1 MDEKNDKLIPFIA
14 HEQMMVRMERTN
26 HRLWIL
32 CIFLI
37 ICLVASNLAWI
48 VYESQ
53 WEVVEET
60 TQEVTQSAESDGGDA
75 VNRFVGGDD
84 YGESDADSNDNN

>member
-1 MDEKNDKLIPFIA
+1 MEDKQIPFIA

-26 HRLWIL
+26 HRLWIM

-37 ICLVASNLAWI
+37 ICLIASNVAWI

-53 WEVVEET
+53 WKVFEEQT
-60 TQEVTQSAESDGGDA
+60 VTQESSDGVNNFIGNDGDIY
-75 VNRFVGGDD
+75 N
-84 YGESDADSNDNN
+84 GEADNTN

>member
-1 MDEKNDKLIPFIA
+1 MEDKQIPFIA

-37 ICLVASNLAWI
+37 ICLIASNVAWV

-53 WEVVEET
+53 WEVFEEQT
-60 TQEVTQSAESDGGDA
+60 VTQESSDGVNNFIGNDGDIY
-75 VNRFVGGDD
+75 N
-84 YGESDADSNDNN
+84 GEADNTN

>member
-1 MDEKNDKLIPFIA
+1 MEDKQIPFIA

-32 CIFLI
+32 CIFLV
-37 ICLVASNLAWI
+37 ICLIASNLAWI
-48 VYESQ
+48 LYESQ

-60 TQEVTQSAESDGGDA
+60 TTEVSQDSGDGGE
-75 VNRFVGGDD
+75 NRLNVVGGDY
-84 YGESDADSNDNN
+84 YGETERKNDN

>member
-1 MDEKNDKLIPFIA
+1 MEDKQIPFIA

-37 ICLVASNLAWI
+37 ICLIASNVAWI

-53 WEVVEET
+53 WEVFEEQT
-60 TQEVTQSAESDGGDA
+60 VTQESSDGVNNFIGNDGDIY
-75 VNRFVGGDD
+75 N
-84 YGESDADSNDNN
+84 GEADNTN

>member
-1 MDEKNDKLIPFIA
+1 MEDKQIPFIA

-37 ICLVASNLAWI
+37 ICLVASNLAW
-48 VYESQ
+48 VLYESQ
-53 WEVVEET
+53 WEVYEEQT
-60 TQEVTQSAESDGGDA
+60 VTQESADGVNNFIGNNGDIY
-75 VNRFVGGDD
+75 N
-84 YGESDADSNDNN
+84 GEADGTN

>member
-1 MDEKNDKLIPFIA
+1 MEERSQSIPFFA

-37 ICLVASNLAWI
+37 ISLIASNLAW
-48 VYESQ
+48 VLYESQ
-53 WEVVEET
+53 WEVYEET
-60 TQEVTQSAESDGGDA
+60 TQEVTQSAESEQGNA
-75 VNRFVGGDD
+75 INRFIGGD
-84 YGESDADSNDNN
+84 YGESDTDN

>member
-1 MDEKNDKLIPFIA
+1 MEEKQVIPYIA
-14 HEQMMVRMERTN
+14 HEGMMVRMERTN

-37 ICLVASNLAWI
+37 ICLVASNLAW
-48 VYESQ
+48 VLYESQ

-60 TQEVTQSAESDGGDA
+60 TTEVSQDSGDGGE
-75 VNRFVGGDD
+75 NRLNVVGGDY
-84 YGESDADSNDNN
+84 YGETERKNDN